1 LVCTWRSIYI
11 NNKPFFIAIFAAL
24 FYKALDIQNTIE
36 RQDNTFGKEL
46 YSYQNTAID
55 KIFEK
60 LKNHP
65 ERYNLL
71 YQLPTGGGKTVI
83 FSEIARRYIQQTGKK
98 VLILTHRV
106 ELCAQTSQMLN
117 EFGVVNKV
125 INSEVKELPVPND
138 FMCFVAMVE
147 TLNNRLRDKILD
159 LDNIG
164 LMIVDEAHYNS
175 FRKLFKFY
183 EKGVML
189 GVTAT
194 PLSSNIKLPMNEV
207 YDELIVGESIGSLI
221 NMGFLS
227 RATTYSYHVGLTSLK
242 IGINGDYTVSSSER
256 LYNTHVM
263 QDKLLAAYKD
273 QCLGKKTLIFN
284 NGIHTSQY
292 VYESFKQAGFEIR
305 HLDNTHTASER
316 RKILDWFREKP
327 DAILT
332 SVSILTTGFDEPT
345 VESII
350 LNRATRSLTL
360 YFQMIGRGSRVIP
373 GKKEFTVIDL
383 GNNLSRFGLWE
394 DEVDWAAVF
403 RNPEAYLLNLRS
415 DEEIELQYR
424 YEMPDELRARFNK
437 SEIIDFDIKEAHKE
451 ALRQKQ
457 RPKIVIEQSIE
468 QHVKICVENS
478 SDIEGAIELAQLL
491 KEEID
496 FRVRVYT
503 RCLGKASQSYVTWL
517 QDDYYRKLKQ
527 QIVRFGSPIVEEHV
541 PEMIEEVEYSDVPQS
556 NDEEEIQEELKTD
569 FNTEQ

>member
-1 LVCTWRSIYI
+1 MLSLQAFFLKKLNI
-11 NNKPFFIAIFAAL
+11 NFSNSGSDL
-24 FYKALDIQNTIE
+24 ST
-36 RQDNTFGKEL
+36 GKEL
-46 YSYQNTAID
+46 YAYQKTAID

-60 LKNHP
+60 LENHP

-83 FSEIARRYIQQTGKK
+83 FSEITRRYIQQTGKK

-117 EFGVVNKV
+117 EFGVINKV

-159 LDNIG
+159 LDNVG

-194 PLSSNIKLPMNEV
+194 PLSSNINLPMNEV
-207 YDELIVGESIGSLI
+207 YDELIVGESISSLI
-221 NMGFLS
+221 KMGFLA

-242 IGINGDYTVSSSER
+242 IGVNGDYTVSSSER

-273 QCLGKKTLIFN
+273 VCLGKKTLIFN

-292 VYESFKQAGFEIR
+292 VYETFKQAGFEIK

-345 VESII
+345 VECII

-373 GKKEFTVIDL
+373 GKNEFTVVDL

-394 DEVDWAAVF
+394 ADVDWATIF
-403 RNPEAYLLNLRS
+403 RVPDLYLSNLRS
-415 DEEIELQYR
+415 DEEIELHYR
-424 YEMPDELRARFNK
+424 YEMPADLRAKFSK
-437 SEIIDFDIKEAHKE
+437 SEVIDFDIKEAHKE

-457 RPKIVIEQSIE
+457 RPKVVIEQSIE
-468 QHVKICVENS
+468 QHVGMCVENS
-478 SDIEGAIELAQLL
+478 SDVESALELAQLL

-503 RCLGKASQSYVTWL
+503 RCLGKASPSYVTWL
-517 QDDYYRKLKQ
+517 QDDYFRKLKQ
-527 QIVRFGSPIVEEHV
+527 QIVRLGSPVIETHVQEIVEETE
-541 PEMIEEVEYSDVPQS
+541 PLDIPSS
-556 NDEEEIQEELKTD
+556 NSIDETQEELNTD
-569 FNTEQ
+569 F